1 MSSKEHGHH
10 HKQMLREIGRASVPK
25 IPTVNSGTTLTWNLA
40 RDKEKEME
48 TSWRTTVETCNK
60 PLGYAAV

>member
-1 MSSKEHGHH
+1 
-10 HKQMLREIGRASVPK
+10 MLREIGRASVPK